1 MGTLRAQGLLELRR
15 GLVVGG
21 GAAGSLGDGLGFLRR
36 GCWLDPITESVWRER
51 DPEIAAPGMI
61 SFLAFL
67 NRPQTSGGPG
77 LGEGSLEKGLWILA
91 LPSPY
96 PHCQPHSA

>member
-1 MGTLRAQGLLELRR
+1 M
-15 GLVVGG
+15 GG
-21 GAAGSLGDGLGFLRR
+21 GSAGSLGDGLGFLRR
-36 GCWLDPITESVWRER
+36 GCWLDPITGSVWRGR

-91 LPSPY
+91 LPSPH
-96 PHCQPHSA
+96 PDCQPHSA